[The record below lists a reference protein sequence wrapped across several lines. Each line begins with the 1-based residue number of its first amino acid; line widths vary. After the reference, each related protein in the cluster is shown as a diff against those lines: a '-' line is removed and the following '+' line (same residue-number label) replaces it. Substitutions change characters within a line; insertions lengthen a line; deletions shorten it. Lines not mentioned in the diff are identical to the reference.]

1 MAGEVTARTRAIE
14 LAESVL
20 YRERAGLEGLV
31 ADLVAIDSQI
41 PPYADEREIVRF
53 VSETALALGL
63 PAGEVV
69 SLDSTR
75 PNLLIRIPGAGGGP
89 TLVLNGHL
97 DTKPVGDAR
106 ELWRTPP
113 LSATRVGENLFGLGV
128 SDMKAAVACML
139 YAAHAVLASGTALK
153 GNLILAFVADEEA
166 GAKYGS
172 RFVAPLLAGEA
183 DACLIGEP
191 SGWERDWQGMHLVSR
206 GLCAFQVHVRGTQM
220 HSSLSDRMP
229 SVNANVEMA
238 KLILRLKR
246 DFDEAFPLHEP
257 APTLNVAVTTK
268 GGVFY
273 GVVPGDAA
281 FGCDLRTVPGMA
293 EADIHAFFDG
303 WARDRSE
310 DAGGAS
316 VRIVYDDVL
325 SWIASSEISATSDL
339 VSAVVEASEEVLG
352 AAPPPSVFP
361 GATDAPWFDA
371 AGIPTLPSFGPG
383 ILTYCH
389 GPNEFVR
396 VEAIHQAARIYART
410 VLGYCGLG
418 AT

>member
-1 MAGEVTARTRAIE
+1 MAGEAPLRARAIE
-14 LAESVL
+14 AVESVL
-20 YRERAGLEGLV
+20 YRERAGLEDLV
-31 ADLVAIDSQI
+31 TDLVAIDSQI
-41 PPYADEREIVRF
+41 PPHADEREIVRF
-53 VSETALALGL
+53 VSEIAPALGL
-63 PAGEVV
+63 PPGEVV
-69 SLDSTR
+69 SRHSTR
-75 PNLLIRIPGAGGGP
+75 PNLLIRIPGLGGGP

-97 DTKPVGDAR
+97 DTKPIGDAR
-106 ELWRTPP
+106 NLWRTPP
-113 LSATRVGENLFGLGV
+113 LRATRVGENIFGLGI

-139 YAAHAVLASGTALK
+139 YAAHAVIASGTALN
-153 GNLILAFVADEEA
+153 GEVILALVADEEA
-166 GAKYGS
+166 GATYGS
-172 RFVAPLLAGEA
+172 RFVAPLLAGVA

-206 GLCAFQVHVRGTQM
+206 GLCAFQVHVQGTQM

-229 SVNANVEMA
+229 SVNANIEMA

-246 DFDEAFPLHEP
+246 DFDEAFPLHDP

-281 FGCDLRTVPGMA
+281 FGCDLRTVPGMT
-293 EADIHAFFDG
+293 EADVHAFFDR
-303 WARDRSE
+303 WARERSDE
-310 DAGGAS
+310 VGGAS

-325 SWIASSEISATSDL
+325 RWIPSSEISATNDL
-339 VSAVVEASEEVLG
+339 VSAVVQASAAVLG

-371 AGIPTLPSFGPG
+371 AGIPTLASFGPG

-410 VLGYCGLG
+410 VLAYCGLG
-418 AT
+418 AS

>member
-1 MAGEVTARTRAIE
+1 MVDNVARHARSIA

-20 YRERAGLEGLV
+20 FGSRTALEQLV
-31 ADLVAIDSQI
+31 VDLVAIDSQI
-41 PPYADEREIVRF
+41 PPHADEREIVRF
-53 VSETALALGL
+53 VSAAALKLGL
-63 PAGEVV
+63 PLGEVI

-75 PNLLIRIPGAGGGP
+75 PNLLVRIPGVGDGP

-97 DTKPVGDAR
+97 DTKPVGHAR

-113 LSATRVGENLFGLGV
+113 LTATRVGADLFGLGI

-139 YAAHAVLASGTALK
+139 YAAHAVVSSGTALK

-166 GAKYGS
+166 GATYGS
-172 RFVAPLLAGEA
+172 RFVAPLLAGVA

-238 KLILRLKR
+238 KLIVRLKS
-246 DFDEAFPLHEP
+246 DFDEAFPLHDP
-257 APTLNVAVTTK
+257 APTLNVAVTTR

-273 GVVPGDAA
+273 GVVPGDAV
-281 FGCDLRTVPGMA
+281 FGCDLRTVPGMTEA
-293 EADIHAFFDG
+293 EVHAFFDG
-303 WARDRSE
+303 WARDRSL
-310 DAGGAS
+310 DAAGAS
-316 VRIVYDDVL
+316 VRIEYDDVL
-325 SWIASSEISATSDL
+325 NWLPSSEISATSDL
-339 VSAVVEASEEVLG
+339 VSAVASACAAVLG
-352 AAPPPSVFP
+352 DVPPPSVFP

-410 VLGYCGLG
+410 VLDYCGLG

>member
-1 MAGEVTARTRAIE
+1 MVVNVAARARAIE

-20 YRERAGLEGLV
+20 HRGRAGLEELV

-41 PPYADEREIVRF
+41 PPHADEREIVRF
-53 VSETALALGL
+53 VSDVALRLGL
-63 PAGEVV
+63 PLGEVV

-75 PNLLIRIPGAGGGP
+75 PNLLIRIPGVGDGP

-106 ELWRTPP
+106 DLWRTPP
-113 LSATRVGENLFGLGV
+113 LAATRVGANLFGLGI

-139 YAAHAVLASGTALK
+139 YAAHAVISSGCALN

-166 GAKYGS
+166 GATYGS
-172 RFVAPLLAGEA
+172 RFVAPLLAGVA

-206 GLCAFQVHVRGTQM
+206 GLCAFQVHVQGTQM

-229 SVNANVEMA
+229 SVNANIEMA
-238 KLILRLKR
+238 KLIVRLKG
-246 DFDEAFPLHEP
+246 DFDEAFPLHDP

-273 GVVPGDAA
+273 GVVPGDAT
-281 FGCDLRTVPGMA
+281 FGCDLRTVPGMTQA
-293 EADIHAFFDG
+293 EVHAFFDG
-303 WARDRSE
+303 WARDRSL

-316 VRIVYDDVL
+316 VRIEYDDVL
-325 SWIASSEISATSDL
+325 NWLPSSEISATSDL
-339 VSAVVEASEEVLG
+339 VSAVVAASAAVLG
-352 AAPPPSVFP
+352 EAPPASVFP

-396 VEAIHQAARIYART
+396 VEAIHQASRIYART
-410 VLGYCGLG
+410 VLDYCGLE

>member
-1 MAGEVTARTRAIE
+1 MT
-14 LAESVL
+14 
-20 YRERAGLEGLV
+20 
-31 ADLVAIDSQI
+31 DLVGIDSQI
-41 PPYADEREIVRF
+41 PPHADERAIVRF

-63 PAGEVV
+63 PTGEVV
-69 SLDSTR
+69 SRHSTR
-75 PNLLIRIPGAGGGP
+75 PNLIIRIPGVGGGP
-89 TLVLNGHL
+89 TLILNGHL

-113 LSATRVGENLFGLGV
+113 LSATRVGENIFGLGV
-128 SDMKAAVACML
+128 SDMKAAVACMV
-139 YAAHAVLASGTALK
+139 YAAHAVIASGTALR
-153 GNLILAFVADEEA
+153 GDLILALVADEEA
-166 GAKYGS
+166 GATYGS
-172 RFVAPLLAGEA
+172 RFVAPLLAGVA

-206 GLCAFQVHVRGTQM
+206 GLCAFQVHVQGTQM

-229 SVNANVEMA
+229 SVNANIEMA

-246 DFDEAFPLHEP
+246 DFDEAFPLHDP
-257 APTLNVAVTTK
+257 APTLNVAVTAR

-293 EADIHAFFDG
+293 EADVHAFFDG
-303 WARDRSE
+303 WARDRSDE
-310 DAGGAS
+310 VGGAS
-316 VRIVYDDVL
+316 VRILYDDVL
-325 SWIASSEISATSDL
+325 SWIPSSEISAKSDL
-339 VSAVVEASEEVLG
+339 VSAVEQASAAVLG

-371 AGIPTLPSFGPG
+371 AGIPTLASFGPG

-410 VLGYCGLG
+410 VLGYCGVG